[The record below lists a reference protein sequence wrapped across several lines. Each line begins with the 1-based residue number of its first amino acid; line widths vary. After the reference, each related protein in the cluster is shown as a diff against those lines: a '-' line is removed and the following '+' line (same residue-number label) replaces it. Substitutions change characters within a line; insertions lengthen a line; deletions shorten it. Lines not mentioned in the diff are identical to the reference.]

1 MPTAIT
7 LEQHRM
13 MLILVTCITFAP
25 CLLLISIVEIV
36 QKIGVNLNHCIC
48 SLSGR
53 NGHIMREG
61 INATW
66 VEHAS
71 GERYSFWAGS
81 IRARLHL
88 NVDKKKNNT
97 GGILL
102 KGSLSLCFCLLSSAT
117 DILQI
122 VLMADWSG
130 RIRQGSHTEGGLIDD
145 RPLGYSVSWHA
156 YPHFL

>member
-88 NVDKKKNNT
+88 NVDKKKKQYWRNPVKRIIVT
-97 GGILL
+97 VLL
-102 KGSLSLCFCLLSSAT
+102 PLVKCYRYSS
-117 DILQI
+117 DR
-122 VLMADWSG
+122 ADG
-130 RIRQGSHTEGGLIDD
+130 RLVRENPAGVSHRGRSD
-145 RPLGYSVSWHA
+145 R
-156 YPHFL
+156 